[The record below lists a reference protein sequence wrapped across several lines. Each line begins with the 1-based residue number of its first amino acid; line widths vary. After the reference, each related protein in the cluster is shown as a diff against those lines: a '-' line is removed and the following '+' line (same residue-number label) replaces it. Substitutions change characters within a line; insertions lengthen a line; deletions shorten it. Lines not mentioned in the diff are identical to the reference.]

1 MLLFS
6 LVLLCS
12 VKTKQLSCPLPGFD
26 PAVSEQR
33 APQRGIFAPNTR
45 YISTEMIKLGVK
57 YQKFFSVI
65 PLFLLSSLGGMLS
78 FSAQDFPFFR
88 RGRTGSR
95 QAALTFAQLSELEG
109 CLQTPPGTPLAG
121 ESSWLGWQPARQ
133 PGLPQTLLPGLLSAA
148 VRIQLEAGS
157 RKSRGN
163 PGEFPCTE
171 LRPACQARFLAP
183 CLSFSRRWL
192 EATTLLV
199 PARAGRC
206 RS

>member
-1 MLLFS
+1 MS
-6 LVLLCS
+6 KQNSSPVLYLALILQCQS
-12 VKTKQLSCPLPGFD
+12 KGHHKEIYLP
-26 PAVSEQR
+26 Q
-33 APQRGIFAPNTR
+33 TR
-45 YISTEMIKLGVK
+45 YMSMEMVKLGVR
-57 YQKFFSVI
+57 YQKIFSVI
-65 PLFLLSSLGGMLS
+65 PLFLLSILGGMLS

-88 RGRTGSR
+88 WGRAGSR

-121 ESSWLGWQPARQ
+121 ESSRLGWQPARQ

-148 VRIQLEAGS
+148 VRIQIEAGS

-171 LRPACQARFLAP
+171 LQPACQARFLAP